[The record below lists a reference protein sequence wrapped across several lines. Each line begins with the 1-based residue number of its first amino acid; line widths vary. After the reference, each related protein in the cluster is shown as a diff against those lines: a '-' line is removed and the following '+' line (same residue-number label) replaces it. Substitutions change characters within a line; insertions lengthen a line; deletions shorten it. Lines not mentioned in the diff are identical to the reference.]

1 MIDKLDDLRNGIS
14 NCLSNEK
21 AYDLPNV
28 CQRYSLGDGDESEA
42 FQSKFKYVITRL
54 KDKKEKFIVDLAK
67 ELINDYQSYQIGNS
81 LNQYLEFQYYLLT
94 ELTRKEII
102 EKLKRLESISGSL
115 DSNEFLLKAGL
126 SNFIQPVSFDFFS
139 IETEEKDPIQEILE
153 SRVLYEILDSQFFAF
168 LEQLVHPILRNEQE
182 VEKYLGM
189 INPILGKDD
198 FELVQSSFISGRPIY
213 KVIQRNGVKGV
224 VKNLIF
230 ASKNYK
236 PEIVIEDA
244 LNNDL
249 KIVKNEDSCLVY
261 NRPITNDGLKW
272 TDLVDWWATSNN
284 SEKNAELAK
293 ILFSRLNE
301 SLDST
306 PEREFFKTYYYHYK
320 NKLGKNLPALIP
332 QVYLHYDPYTI
343 RKHGIQYL
351 LRQRMDFLMLFSN
364 TKRVVIEIDGKQHYS
379 DGNTASPK
387 LYSEMVRLDRELK
400 FLNYDVYR
408 LGGYELTYDME
419 NTTISFFDNLL
430 EKYL

>member
-1 MIDKLDDLRNGIS
+1 MVDKLDDLRNSIS

-21 AYDLPNV
+21 AYDLPKV
-28 CQRYSLGDGDESEA
+28 CKRYSLEEGDESKA
-42 FQSKFKYVITRL
+42 FQGKFKYVITRL
-54 KDKKEKFIVDLAK
+54 KDKKEDFIIDLAK
-67 ELINDYQSYQIGNS
+67 KIINDYQSYQIGNS
-81 LNQYLEFQYYLLT
+81 LNQYLNFQYYLLT

-102 EKLKRLESISGSL
+102 ENLKCLENITGSL
-115 DSNEFLLKAGL
+115 DSNVFLLKAGL
-126 SNFIQPVSFDFFS
+126 FNFIQTSSFDFFS
-139 IETEEKDPIQEILE
+139 VETEEKEPIQELLE
-153 SRVLYEILDSQFFAF
+153 GRILYEILDSQFFAF
-168 LEQLVHPILRNEQE
+168 LEQLVHPIIRNEQE

-198 FELVQSSFISGRPIY
+198 FELAQSSFISGRPVY

-230 ASKNYK
+230 ASKGYK
-236 PEIVIEDA
+236 PEIIIKDA

-249 KIVKNEDSCLVY
+249 KIVKNADSCLVY

-272 TDLVDWWATSNN
+272 IDLVDWWATSNN
-284 SEKNAELAK
+284 SDKNAELAK
-293 ILFSRLNE
+293 KLFSRLNE
-301 SLDST
+301 SLDSI
-306 PEREFFKTYYYHYK
+306 PEKEFFKTYYYHYK
-320 NKLGKNLPALIP
+320 DKLGKKLPALIP

-343 RKHGIQYL
+343 RKYGIKYL

-364 TKRVVIEIDGKQHYS
+364 TKRIVIEIDGKQHYS
-379 DGNTASPK
+379 EDDKSSPK

-408 LGGYELTYDME
+408 LGGFELTYDMQ
-419 NTTISFFDNLL
+419 NTTITFFDKLF

>member
-1 MIDKLDDLRNGIS
+1 VQTN
-14 NCLSNEK
+14 
-21 AYDLPNV
+21 
-28 CQRYSLGDGDESEA
+28 
-42 FQSKFKYVITRL
+42 
-54 KDKKEKFIVDLAK
+54 
-67 ELINDYQSYQIGNS
+67 
-81 LNQYLEFQYYLLT
+81 
-94 ELTRKEII
+94 
-102 EKLKRLESISGSL
+102 
-115 DSNEFLLKAGL
+115 
-126 SNFIQPVSFDFFS
+126 SFDLFS
-139 IETEEKDPIQEILE
+139 LETEEKDPILDLLNGRIL
-153 SRVLYEILDSQFFAF
+153 YKILDSQFFAF
-168 LEQLVHPILRNEQE
+168 LEQLVHPVIRNEQD
-182 VEKYLGM
+182 VKMYLKV
-189 INPILGKDD
+189 INPVLAKDD
-198 FELVQSSFISGRPIY
+198 FELVQSSFVSGRPIY

-261 NRPITNDGLKW
+261 NQAIPSDGLKW
-272 TDLVDWWATSNN
+272 IDLVDWWAKINN

-293 ILFSRLNE
+293 GLFDRLNE
-301 SLDST
+301 SLDSI
-306 PEREFFKTYYYHYK
+306 PEKNFFKTYYFHYK
-320 NKLGKNLPALIP
+320 DKLGKNLPALVP

-379 DGNTASPK
+379 EGDISSPK
-387 LYSEMVRLDRELK
+387 LYSEMVRLDRELR

-408 LGGYELTYDME
+408 LGGYELTYE
-419 NTTISFFDNLL
+419 RESTTLSFFDSLL